1 MGRSY
6 FLGFLMFSAVLL
18 LCSSQGFGR
27 KLMTLEIINE
37 DSTAAVLLPEARK
50 MIEIMDY
57 NPDPE
62 ANTNSKSAF
71 TSPLSPPPPAP
82 PPQHHHRNHD

>member
-6 FLGFLMFSAVLL
+6 FLGFLLFSAVLL
-18 LCSSQGFGR
+18 LCSSQGSGR
-27 KLMTLEIINE
+27 KLMTLEINE
-37 DSTAAVLLPEARK
+37 DSTGAVLLPEARK

-71 TSPLSPPPPAP
+71 ASPLSPPPPAAP
-82 PPQHHHRNHD
+82 PHHHRNHD

>member
-6 FLGFLMFSAVLL
+6 FLGFLLFSAVLL
-18 LCSSQGFGR
+18 LCSSQGSGR
-27 KLMTLEIINE
+27 KLMALEIINE

-71 TSPLSPPPPAP
+71 ASPLSPPPPAP
-82 PPQHHHRNHD
+82 PPRHHRNHD